1 MQIDLMGKDP
11 VVIAGAGPVGC
22 TLALYLAQNDI
33 SVVLLESDA
42 TLPEDLRA
50 STWHPPTLDMLDALG
65 VTEELINTGLKV
77 PNYQYRDRATGEYA
91 DFDMALLGD
100 CTKHHYRLQTEQFR
114 LTKIVCRMLNEMP
127 NAEVCFGHSVLDIF
141 QTDEGVSVSVET
153 NDGIKSIQASVVFG
167 GDGANSMVR
176 RKSGIAFEGFT
187 YPDKFLVA
195 STSYPLENDFD
206 NLSWVNYVA
215 DPDEWCV
222 LLRCNNLWRVLFPT
236 KPEDSDEK
244 VLSNEYIQERLKFL
258 TDQKV
263 DFPID
268 HRTLYNVHQ
277 RVAATYRVGRI
288 FLGGDSAHVNNPL
301 GGMGMNGGIHDAI
314 NLGEKL
320 VAYRDGTVGDEAL
333 DLYDRQRRIICKEFV
348 QRQSIANKKA
358 IENRDVEAQKIAQK
372 NYMKSASDPI
382 LAKIFLRQT
391 SMIDSVEE
399 SYKIT

>member
-1 MQIDLMGKDP
+1 MQIDLMGKHP

-33 SVVLLESDA
+33 PVVLLESDSV
-42 TLPEDLRA
+42 LPEDLRA
-50 STWHPPTLDMLDALG
+50 STWHPPTLDMLDCLG
-65 VTEELINTGLKV
+65 VTEELISTGLKV
-77 PNYQYRDRATGEYA
+77 PNYQYRDRATGDYA
-91 DFDMALLGD
+91 DFDMSLLGD

-114 LTKIVCRMLNEMP
+114 LTKIACRILSDMP
-127 NAEVCFGHSVLDIF
+127 NAEVYFGHSVSDVF
-141 QTDEGVSVSVET
+141 QDDDGASVSVET
-153 NDGIKSIQASVVFG
+153 NDGIKVIAASAVFG
-167 GDGANSMVR
+167 GDGANSAVR

-236 KPEDSDEK
+236 KPEDSNEK

-258 TDQKV
+258 TDRKV

-277 RVAATYRVGRI
+277 RVAETYRIGRI

-320 VAYRDGTVGDEAL
+320 VAYRDGDVGDEAL

-348 QRQSIANKKA
+348 QKQSIANKKA
-358 IENRDVEAQKIAQK
+358 IENRDVQAQKVAQQK
-372 NYMKSASDPI
+372 YMKAAADPV
-382 LAKIFLRQT
+382 LAKDFLRQT
-391 SMIDSVEE
+391 SMIDSVEA
-399 SYKIT
+399 SYQIL